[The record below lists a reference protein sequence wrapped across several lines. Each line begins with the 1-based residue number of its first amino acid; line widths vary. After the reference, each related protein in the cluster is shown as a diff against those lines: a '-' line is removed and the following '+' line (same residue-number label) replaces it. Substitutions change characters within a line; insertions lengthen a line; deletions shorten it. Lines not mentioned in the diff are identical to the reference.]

1 MQYRDLIAEHAT
13 HASNGLRS
21 ERDLGDE
28 QNRSPPRRDDA
39 TQDVE
44 IDERLARPGDAMNQ
58 RRLVG
63 VENPLHDTPL
73 VRGEGRWWRG
83 RQPGKGIARFGDAL
97 DPGKSLLHE
106 SVEHGAR

>member
-1 MQYRDLIAEHAT
+1 MSEPELAE
-13 HASNGLRS
+13 S
-21 ERDLGDE
+21 
-28 QNRSPPRRDDA
+28 QKRSPPRRDDA
-39 TQDVE
+39 TQAVD

-106 SVEHGAR
+106 SGEPGARQLELTQQMGQRRRPAQ